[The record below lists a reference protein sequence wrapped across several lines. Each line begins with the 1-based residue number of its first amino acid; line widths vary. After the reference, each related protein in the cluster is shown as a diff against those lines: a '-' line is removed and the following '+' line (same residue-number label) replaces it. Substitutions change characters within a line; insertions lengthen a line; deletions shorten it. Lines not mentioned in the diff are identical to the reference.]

1 MTFKVFRFFQY
12 RDSLDGQ
19 VRYADPTRSMVA
31 SFNDNEISHMED
43 VRDLLKNIFILFSVS
58 IILFIALLLLIMLLD
73 RKQGLKKIGLIFLW
87 SSSFILFIFLVLLI
101 LSTNFY
107 SLFDN
112 FHVIFFPQGNYMF
125 PEGSLLITMFP
136 FGFFFQFFIRLAIS
150 SSALAAFM
158 FILGII
164 FTVTGYRKGK

>member
-1 MTFKVFRFFQY
+1 
-12 RDSLDGQ
+12 
-19 VRYADPTRSMVA
+19 
-31 SFNDNEISHMED
+31 
-43 VRDLLKNIFILFSVS
+43 
-58 IILFIALLLLIMLLD
+58 MLLD
-73 RKQGLKKIGLIFLW
+73 RKQGLKKTGLIFLW

-112 FHVIFFPQGNYMF
+112 FHVVFYPQGNYMF

-158 FILGII
+158 FVLGII

>member
-1 MTFKVFRFFQY
+1 
-12 RDSLDGQ
+12 LEGQ
-19 VRYADPTRSMVA
+19 VRYADPTRSSVA
-31 SFNDNEISHMED
+31 FFNENEISHMED
-43 VRDLLKNIFILFSVS
+43 VRELLKNIFILFSVS
-58 IILFIALLLLIMLLD
+58 VLLFIILVLLIMLL
-73 RKQGLKKIGLIFLW
+73 RRGNSLKKTGLILLW
-87 SSSFILFIFLVLLI
+87 SSSFTLLIFLVFLI
-101 LSTNFY
+101 LSTNFS

-150 SSALAAFM
+150 SSALALIM

-164 FTVTGYRKGK
+164 FTAYGYRKGK